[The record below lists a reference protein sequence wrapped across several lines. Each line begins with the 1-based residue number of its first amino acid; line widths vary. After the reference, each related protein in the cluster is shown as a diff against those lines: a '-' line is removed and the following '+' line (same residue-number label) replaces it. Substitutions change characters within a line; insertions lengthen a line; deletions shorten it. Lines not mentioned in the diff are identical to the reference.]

1 MKLKAIVLW
10 QPWASL
16 IAVGA
21 KPLEFRGWS
30 YVARKIGVKPGDR
43 IAIAAGARPVKE
55 QEVRDLLARLDDDL
69 NTTGLVAVPARLL
82 LQTWLRYSALIPK
95 RGHMPDSLRERL
107 REIGGNPCP
116 PSVLVC
122 TATIGEPK
130 PSIELMPKWA
140 EFINDS
146 DRLEHAK
153 WGWPML
159 DVRPIDGEPIASK
172 GAQGFFWVNVPDQ
185 VAA

>member
-1 MKLKAIVLW
+1 MKMKAIVLW

-30 YVARKIGVKPGDR
+30 YVARGTGVKPGDR

-55 QEVRDLLARLDDDL
+55 QEIRDLLARIDDDL
-69 NTTGLVAVPARLL
+69 NSTGLVAPIARLL
-82 LQTWLRYSALIPK
+82 LQHWLRYNSLIPK
-95 RGHMPDSLRERL
+95 RGGVPDSLRERL
-107 REIGGNPCP
+107 REIGNPCP
-116 PSVLVC
+116 LSVLTC

-130 PSIELMPKWA
+130 PSIELMPDWA
-140 EFINDS
+140 QFINDS

-153 WGWPML
+153 WGWPMQ
-159 DVRPIDGEPIASK
+159 DVRPIDGEPIRSK